1 MGVCAGCGTD
11 MIAAPVEEAPVVLPS
26 VPADVAGRID
36 AAEKAVAVVEAAYPA
51 QLRETEAAIAAAA
64 GGNVDAVG
72 EAEVQRSRL
81 ESLFLPLAVQS
92 RVLDGVDD
100 DLAGTA
106 GGEALLARASALRA
120 RIADLEAVRDGI

>member
-1 MGVCAGCGTD
+1 